1 MFNEE
6 DSMFSRNLQ
15 DTFKIARVN
24 LQEAG
29 DSFGISRPLLTLQS
43 APFIAGDETVL
54 EIIITQHSRNDVRR
68 FALTIAPAVATK
80 TEGNCDPQRY
90 GMYRCL
96 WECRSRH
103 LACWECGEIMPKR
116 NDRIFLDFRS
126 VTLLMYVYSFFLET
140 VRASARE

>member
-15 DTFKIARVN
+15 DTFKIAGVN

-54 EIIITQHSRNDVRR
+54 EII
-68 FALTIAPAVATK
+68 
-80 TEGNCDPQRY
+80 
-90 GMYRCL
+90 
-96 WECRSRH
+96 
-103 LACWECGEIMPKR
+103 
-116 NDRIFLDFRS
+116 
-126 VTLLMYVYSFFLET
+126 
-140 VRASARE
+140 